1 MYTVIAYEGLICTV
15 NCVHVDNIY
24 TNVYILIVDKI
35 HQHFTPLV
43 YSQEQKGMKSKMNTT
58 QGTTFIQF

>member
-1 MYTVIAYEGLICTV
+1 MKDSCTV

-35 HQHFTPLV
+35 HYFYTALDVRNDQNKDLV
-43 YSQEQKGMKSKMNTT
+43 GYIVLNSVCM
-58 QGTTFIQF
+58 